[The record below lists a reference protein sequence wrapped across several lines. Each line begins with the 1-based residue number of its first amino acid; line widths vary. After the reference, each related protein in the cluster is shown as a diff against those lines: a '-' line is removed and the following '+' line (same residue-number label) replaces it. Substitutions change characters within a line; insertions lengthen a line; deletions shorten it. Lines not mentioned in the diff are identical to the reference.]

1 MSAASSNQ
9 PVDTSRTIELLHS
22 PLKMFGVLV
31 AGVLMTSLSLVF
43 VLPVFPELG
52 SDPVTH
58 AIGIVGTLFFGLCTI
73 MIVRQW
79 FTLEAVITISPAGLR
94 DVRVAREFVPWSA
107 IERLSTWTLQGQSIL
122 VVAVAPEVESRLTL
136 TRTARWTRGA
146 NRKLGADGLCI
157 TAHGLKLDFAS
168 LAALVHAYAAAYG
181 APAAR
186 TAPLPD

>member
-1 MSAASSNQ
+1 MPATSSNP

-31 AGVLMTSLSLVF
+31 GGVLMTSLSLVF

-58 AIGIVGTLFFGLCTI
+58 AIGIVGTLFFGLCTL

-94 DVRVAREFVPWSA
+94 DVRVAREFIPWTA
-107 IERLSTWTLQGQSIL
+107 IERLSTWSLQGQSTL
-122 VVAVAPEVESRLTL
+122 VVAVAPAVESRLTL

-146 NRKLGADGLCI
+146 NRKLGADGLCVS
-157 TAHGLKLDFAS
+157 AHGLKVDFAG
-168 LAALVHAYAAAYG
+168 LTALVHAYASAYE
-181 APAAR
+181 APAAK
-186 TAPLPD
+186 AAAD

>member
-1 MSAASSNQ
+1 MPAASSNQ
-9 PVDTSRTIELLHS
+9 PVDTSRTLELLHS

-31 AGVLMTSLSLVF
+31 GGVLMTSLSLVF

-52 SDPVTH
+52 DDPV
-58 AIGIVGTLFFGLCTI
+58 AYAVGIVGALFFGLCTL

-94 DVRVAREFVPWSA
+94 DVRVAREFIPWSA

-136 TRTARWTRGA
+136 TRTARWTRGP
-146 NRKLGADGLCI
+146 NRKLGADGLCV
-157 TAHGLKLDFAS
+157 TAHGLKVDFAG
-168 LAALVHAYAAAYG
+168 LAALVHAYATTYDAPATRA
-181 APAAR
+181 APAA
-186 TAPLPD
+186 D

>member
-1 MSAASSNQ
+1 MPATSSNQ
-9 PVDTSRTIELLHS
+9 PVDTSRTLELLHS

-43 VLPVFPELG
+43 VLPVFPGLG

-58 AIGIVGTLFFGLCTI
+58 VIGIVGTLFFGLCTL

-79 FTLEAVITISPAGLR
+79 FTLEAVITLSPTGLR
-94 DVRVAREFVPWSA
+94 DVRVAQEFIPWAA
-107 IERLSTWTLQGQSIL
+107 IERLSTWTLQGQSTL

-146 NRKLGADGLCI
+146 NRKLGADGLCVS
-157 TAHGLKLDFAS
+157 AHGLKVDFAS
-168 LAALVHAYAAAYG
+168 LAALVHAYATTYG
-181 APAAR
+181 APATRA
-186 TAPLPD
+186 APAPD